1 MCGDAAKQEKPRVDV
16 VQESLNGTPTSHCR
30 LRTSHYFVGH
40 LPTAPPAPQS
50 SFFLLPFGPFSAS
63 IYNILL
69 MKFLPILLLPLT
81 LLLSGSLCAQI
92 SFTKHNDLLT
102 PVNHY
107 SGVAIAVVDVNSD
120 GLDDI
125 VRLNQGKNL
134 SISYQTAP
142 NQPFTVQMLDP
153 VSNLSQWGMCVADID
168 NNGICDILSG
178 GRYDGVKFITAN
190 ADGSAFNTYTMTAP
204 QTFVQAV
211 NFFDVNNDGLLDA
224 FVCHDDGVSRIFGN
238 NGDGTYTFQLDWIDL
253 TTFPM
258 SDNSGNYGSVWS
270 DVNNDGLTDLYI
282 AKCRQGVT
290 DPTDPRRINQL
301 FLNNGDGT
309 YTQDIDDE
317 SGLRIG
323 AQSWTA
329 DFGDIDNDGD
339 FDCFITNHDV
349 SCQLLENDGSGHFT
363 DISIA
368 AGIENTIQGTAIQG
382 VFRDFD
388 NDGYVDILVAGSEHY
403 LLKNNGDKTFTVENN
418 PFDNQDMESFAIGDL
433 NNDGFQDVYG
443 GYAEIYTTPSDIP
456 DALWLN
462 SGNDNHFFGLNLRG
476 VQSNRNGVGAKIY
489 LYSALG
495 IQVREVRSGESY
507 GIMNSMQIHFGM
519 GQETQIDSV
528 VVNWPSGTRDVLSQ
542 PAVNQYVTL
551 FEGGCQAL
559 PVVITAAGNTT
570 FCSGESVAID
580 APAGFIYKWST
591 GDTTQSVIAASSD
604 NYKVTVTNTEGCS
617 SVSNVIR
624 IIVDP
629 VEIPG
634 LSVEGDTVFCLGGVV
649 QLNSSPAAS
658 YLWSNGETTQSIL
671 AYESG
676 VYTVT
681 TQGLCDNFISAPVS
695 VNVLFGEVPTVT
707 GDTIAVD
714 GSATLSAS
722 GTNLNWYANEGDNT
736 PIFTGEIFETPNLG
750 ATTTYWV
757 SGTTTFD
764 TPNAFV
770 GMVNHEGAVN
780 SDNNYNG
787 TLIFDCFA
795 PFKLHSTKV
804 YTNKAGKRKVDLIN
818 SDGQVIQ
825 SVTVDLLVGTTIID
839 LDFDIPAGNDFV
851 LTTDA
856 SINESALGS
865 GGPQLYR
872 SNQGITFP
880 YVINDVVSIK
890 NSSFGLQRYYYFY
903 NWEVDFYGYECN
915 SEKIPVT
922 AVVDSSIVSTAVPG
936 WAGALRMYPNP
947 TSAALTTEMDG
958 FVGGSLQVTVKNAQ
972 GSTLQTRQLE
982 LPAGH
987 AVFQTNLAQYPQ
999 GIYWLGLAT
1008 EKGAVQRKVVISY

>member
-1 MCGDAAKQEKPRVDV
+1 
-16 VQESLNGTPTSHCR
+16 
-30 LRTSHYFVGH
+30 
-40 LPTAPPAPQS
+40 
-50 SFFLLPFGPFSAS
+50 
-63 IYNILL
+63 
-69 MKFLPILLLPLT
+69 MKFLQILLFPLSM
-81 LLLSGSLCAQI
+81 LFSVSLCAQI

-107 SGVAIAVVDVNSD
+107 SGVAIAVVDVNGD

-125 VRLNQGKNL
+125 VRLNQGRNL

-142 NQPFTVQMLDP
+142 NQPFTLQELDP
-153 VSNLSQWGMCVADID
+153 VSNESQWGMCAADVD
-168 NNGICDILSG
+168 NNGIVDIMSG
-178 GRYDGVKFITAN
+178 GSYDGIKFITAN
-190 ADGSAFNTYTMTAP
+190 EDGSAFNTYVMAAP

-211 NFFDVNNDGLLDA
+211 NFFDVNNDGWLDA

-238 NGDGTYTFQLDWIDL
+238 NGDGSFTFQPGWIDL
-253 TTFPM
+253 TTLPV

-282 AKCRQGVT
+282 AKCRQGVNN
-290 DPTDPRRINQL
+290 PADPRRINQL

-309 YTQDIDDE
+309 YTQDINDAA
-317 SGLRIG
+317 GLRIG

-349 SCQLLENDGSGHFT
+349 SCQLLENDGFGHFT
-363 DISIA
+363 DISEA
-368 AGIENTIQGTAIQG
+368 AGIFNTIQGTAIQG

-388 NDGYVDILVAGSEHY
+388 NDGYIDILVAGSAHF
-403 LLKNNGDKTFTVENN
+403 LLKNNGDKTFAVENN
-418 PFDNQDMESFAIGDL
+418 PFDNQDMESYAIGDL
-433 NNDGFQDVYG
+433 NHDGFQDVYG
-443 GYAEIYTTPSDIP
+443 GYANIYTTPSNIP

-462 SGNDNHFFGLNLRG
+462 SGNDNNFFGMNLRG

-519 GQETQIDSV
+519 DQETQIDSV
-528 VVNWPSGTRDVLSQ
+528 VVNWPSGTRDVLNQ
-542 PAVNQYVTL
+542 PTVNQYITL

-570 FCSGESVAID
+570 FCSGESVVID
-580 APAGFIYKWST
+580 APAGYIYKWST
-591 GDTTQSVIAASSD
+591 SDTTQSVIATTSD
-604 NYKVTVTNTEGCS
+604 NYKVTVTNAEGCS

-624 IIVDP
+624 VIVDP
-629 VEIPG
+629 VEIPS
-634 LSVEGDTVFCLGGVV
+634 LSIAGDTVFCLGGVV
-649 QLNSSPAAS
+649 QLNSSPAAA

-676 VYTVT
+676 IYTVT

-695 VNVLFGEVPTVT
+695 VNMLVGEAPTVV

-722 GTNLNWYANEGDNT
+722 GTNLNWYANAADDT
-736 PIFTGEIFETPNLG
+736 PIFSGEIFETPTLG
-750 ATTTYWV
+750 ETTTYWV
-757 SGTTTFD
+757 SGTSTFD
-764 TPNAFV
+764 TPNQFV
-770 GMVNHEGAVN
+770 GMVDHEGAVN

-825 SVTVDLLVGTTIID
+825 SATFDLLVGTTIID
-839 LDFDIPAGNDFV
+839 LDFDIPVGNDFV
-851 LTTDA
+851 LTTD
-856 SINESALGS
+856 ESVNQSSLNS
-865 GGPQLYR
+865 DGPQLYR

-880 YVINDVVSIK
+880 YVIDDVVSIK
-890 NSSFGLQRYYYFY
+890 NSSFGLQRYYYFF
-903 NWEVDFYGYECN
+903 NWEVDFYGYECT

-922 AVVDSSIVSTAVPG
+922 AVVDSSIVSAPVPG
-936 WAGALRMYPNP
+936 WASALRVYPNP
-947 TSAALTTEMDG
+947 TTATLTTELEG
-958 FVGGSLQVTVKNAQ
+958 FAGGSLLVTVKNAQ
-972 GSTLQTRQLE
+972 GSTLQTRQLD

-999 GIYWLGLAT
+999 GIYWLDFAT
-1008 EKGAVQRKVVISY
+1008 EKGAVQRKVVVQ